1 LLKELTVGS
10 NPVTR
15 DVMNSI
21 AIIEKQRLDLQQT
34 AGLAASCNSALRK
47 LHELLEREKDA
58 LQQRGPEAG
67 DPDKVD
73 AVMKELDRVKQL
85 AAGTARAP
93 AGRRGFLSPRKA
105 SWKGNEPRGGGRN
118 KGRRTMGR
126 AGGR

>member
-1 LLKELTVGS
+1 MLKELTVGS
-10 NPVTR
+10 NPATR

-21 AIIEKQRLDLQQT
+21 AIIEKQRLNLQQT

-58 LQQRGPEAG
+58 RQQRGPEAG
-67 DPDKVD
+67 DPDKVH

-85 AAGTARAP
+85 AAITARVP
-93 AGRRGFLSPRKA
+93 SGTKSFLSPRKA
-105 SWKGNEPRGGGRN
+105 SRKGNEPRGAGRSR
-118 KGRRTMGR
+118 GRRTMGR

>member
-1 LLKELTVGS
+1 VGS
-10 NPVTR
+10 NPTTR
-15 DVMNSI
+15 DVMHSI
-21 AIIEKQRLDLQQT
+21 AIIEKQRLDMQQS

-58 LQQRGPEAG
+58 LQLRGPEAG

-85 AAGTARAP
+85 AVGTARAP
-93 AGRRGFLSPRKA
+93 SGNKGFLAPRKA
-105 SWKGNEPRGGGRN
+105 SWKGIERRGAGRN